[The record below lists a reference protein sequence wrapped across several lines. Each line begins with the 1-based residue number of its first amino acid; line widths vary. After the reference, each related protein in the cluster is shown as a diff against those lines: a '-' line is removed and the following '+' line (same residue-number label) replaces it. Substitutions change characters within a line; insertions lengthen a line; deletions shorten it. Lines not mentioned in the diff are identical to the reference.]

1 MQLVINGTATEVT
14 ATTLSDLLTELG
26 HTGTVATAL
35 NETFVPVGAR
45 ATQTLSPGDR
55 IEILAPMQGG

>member
-1 MQLVINGTATEVT
+1 MQLVINGTATEVA
-14 ATTLSDLLTELG
+14 ATTLADLLAELG

-35 NETFVPVGAR
+35 NESFVPVAAR
-45 ATQTLSPGDR
+45 AGQTLSPGDR

>member
-1 MQLVINGTATEVT
+1 MQLVINGTATEVA
-14 ATTLSDLLTELG
+14 ATTLADLLTELG

-35 NETFVPVGAR
+35 NESFVPVGAR
-45 ATQTLSPGDR
+45 AGQTLSPGDR